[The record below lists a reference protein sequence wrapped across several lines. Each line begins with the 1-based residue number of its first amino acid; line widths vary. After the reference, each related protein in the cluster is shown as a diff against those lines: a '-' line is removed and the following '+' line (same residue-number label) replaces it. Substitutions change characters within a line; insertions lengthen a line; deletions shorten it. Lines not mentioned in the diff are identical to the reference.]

1 MASTGAI
8 QKDFSLLCIKDN
20 LSIIENLPEEILLE
34 ICTYLGLKDLGRCLQ
49 VSKRFRKIT
58 KDEKLWQRITL
69 FRKEVPI
76 EFIGQFLD
84 FGLKHLSVK
93 ECELKHKIKR
103 KRNRMAMILDLFPK
117 KNELKSLELTN
128 LMFMDRFGI
137 YEKSTAL
144 RALLESCH
152 SLEKLYFG
160 GSWNLDHLQVRAINF
175 PKTIVEN
182 GKTLMV
188 LNLLN
193 DDVQSYFEDH
203 PGSVQLIIA
212 NCTELKELALPR
224 LKSVDFGIVCSELT
238 PKIRKL
244 KIANRSKRLE
254 HDKYVEI
261 LTKRCHGLIVFSL
274 GLPACGLPNTSFP
287 ASFAIIVKNLALS
300 LEKLEFSRWPINQE
314 DMVEMLEL
322 RSMSKLEILCL
333 NECFSR
339 RDEEENCKI
348 FFELNLPHLKVMIGG
363 VHGCGC
369 GGNMDMDMDRQT
381 RDVMGIAVQEGKE
394 QKSKL
399 DLFRDLEIEL

>member
-1 MASTGAI
+1 MASTGTL

-20 LSIIENLPEEILLE
+20 LSDIENLPDEILLE
-34 ICTYLGLKDLGRCLQ
+34 ICTYFGLKDLGRCLQ

-58 KDEKLWQRITL
+58 KDKKLWQRITL

-76 EFIGQFLD
+76 EFIGQALNM
-84 FGLKHLSVK
+84 GLKHLSVE

-128 LMFMDRFGI
+128 LMFMNRFGI

-175 PKTIVEN
+175 PKWISDQN
-182 GKTLMV
+182 GQTLMV

-203 PGSVQLIIA
+203 PGSVQLIIG

-224 LKSVDFGIVCSELT
+224 LKSVDFGIVCRELT

-274 GLPACGLPNTSFP
+274 ESPYTSFP
-287 ASFAIIVKNLALS
+287 APFASIVKNLSLS
-300 LEKLEFSRWPINQE
+300 LEKLEFSWWPNCDNE
-314 DMVEMLEL
+314 KDVVEMLEL
-322 RSMSKLEILCL
+322 RSMSKLELLCL
-333 NECFSR
+333 NACFSASR
-339 RDEEENCKI
+339 EDEEEIKKKI
-348 FFELNLPHLKVMIGG
+348 FELNLPHLKVMFCG
-363 VHGCGC
+363 VQGSGYI
-369 GGNMDMDMDRQT
+369 T